1 MADVTATTQP
11 RPALAEREPVTLDW
25 VNIVGI
31 SFYHLVALLAFLP
44 WFFSWTGVI
53 VWFIGNYLFCT
64 IGINVFY
71 HRFLTHKGFQCPKWL
86 EYTMAVLAVCSF
98 QDTPARW
105 VAIHRRH
112 HEHADDEPD
121 PHTPVRSFLWAHVGW
136 LLVKQPELSRHG
148 VFARYAKD
156 VLRDPF
162 YRKLENGLYYFGIIY
177 LQWVLFFAIP
187 FGISL
192 LGGSTAGEAA
202 QLGLSVLVWG
212 VFVRTVLDLHN
223 TWAVNSVTHMWGYR
237 NYETDE
243 HSRNNLVVGY
253 TAMGEGWHN
262 NHHADPRSARHGHR
276 WWEVDIT
283 YLTIRLFGVLGLAD
297 KIVEPN
303 RPPPCHQGQAGD
315 ARPGRRIGGA
325 AAGLL
330 TTSCQELCCRLL
342 PKRSQT

>member
-1 MADVTATTQP
+1 MADVTATTQSHS
-11 RPALAEREPVTLDW
+11 ALAQREPVRLDW

-31 SFYHLVALLAFLP
+31 SFYHLVALLAFMP

-53 VWFIGNYLFCT
+53 VWFITNYLFCT

-98 QDTPARW
+98 QETPARW

-136 LLVKQPELSRHG
+136 LLVKQPDLSRNG

-162 YRKLENGLYYFGIIY
+162 YRRLENGLYYFGIIY

-192 LGGSTAGEAA
+192 LGGSSAGEAA

-212 VFVRTVLDLHN
+212 VFVRTVLNLHN

-243 HSRNNLVVGY
+243 HSRNNFVVGY

-276 WWEVDIT
+276 WWEIDIT

-303 RPPPCHQGQAGD
+303 EQLLAAKGRLVTHVQAGD
-315 ARPGRRIGGA
+315 
-325 AAGLL
+325 
-330 TTSCQELCCRLL
+330 
-342 PKRSQT
+342 